1 MEDINM
7 AKKQSTQELSN
18 PTLSAIFDAS
28 GPQIEALTKDKAF
41 QTAFKAL
48 DIDAAAD
55 AFNAFTQKVTAYNNS
70 HRRERRLWSLK
81 LGKGHLPSD
90 LEKEFIKEIPEMRRN
105 YQEAFAS
112 VNKVLDTLNQS
123 KLDTVLE
130 KHLGPIT
137 ANLANDRH
145 PLTQVVS
152 RYFTQIGC
160 APEMMSEFRRNFE
173 VTQYNLLAVGGGKF
187 GGLRKLTDEGVRA
200 QMEIMNYTEKE
211 GFNYL
216 RGKCGPPAWA
226 VAVAKILASIG
237 ISVSAWVVVVIIVTL
252 FAILLVVC
260 NASQPGTWLR
270 TQCEKVNAKFPIF
283 NF

>member
-1 MEDINM
+1 M
-7 AKKQSTQELSN
+7 AKKQLN
-18 PTLSAIFDAS
+18 PGNANPALSAIFDAS
-28 GPQIEALTKDKAF
+28 GPQIEALINDRAF

-48 DIDAAAD
+48 DIDAAGD
-55 AFNAFTQKVTAYNNS
+55 AFNAFTQKVTAYNTS

-81 LGKGHLPSD
+81 LGKGRLPSD
-90 LEKEFIKEIPEMRRN
+90 LEKEFIKEIPEMKRN
-105 YQEAFAS
+105 YKEAFAS
-112 VNKVLDTLNQS
+112 VNKVLDTLNQA
-123 KLDTVLE
+123 KFDKVLE

-145 PLTQVVS
+145 PLTQAVS
-152 RYFTQIGC
+152 RYFTNIGC
-160 APEMMSEFRRNFE
+160 APEMMGEFRRNFE
-173 VTQYNLLAVGGGKF
+173 VTQYNLLAVTGGKF
-187 GGLRKLTDEGVRA
+187 SGLRKLTDEGVKA
-200 QMEIMNYTEKE
+200 QMEIMDYTEKE

-216 RGKCGPPAWA
+216 RGKCGPPGWA

-237 ISVSAWVVVVIIVTL
+237 ISISAWVVVVIVVTL

-270 TQCEKVNAKFPIF
+270 TQCEKVKAKFDIF